1 MPPSHTWFG
10 GRVAATLLLLVPAL
24 VLLPGAA
31 RSQLGGTDST
41 EPINI
46 QSDAG
51 IEWQQNAQIYIARG
65 NATATRGTASIRA
78 DTLIAH
84 YREAKGP
91 NTQNNTEI
99 YRIEALGNVVIVR
112 DGRTV
117 VGDRADYDVDQAVG
131 IVHGSALKM
140 TSPTD
145 TVTAR
150 DAFEWYDTK
159 QVAVARG
166 NAVAVHNGRTIKGD
180 VLTAYFVKNNTPGAA
195 PGQPPKP
202 PAQPPKPAQPANTPA
217 GSPAAGEDTS
227 KIDRMDAE
235 GHVVVIGADD
245 IGRGDYAVYNAET
258 GICTLLGNV
267 VLTRAKNVLTGEY
280 AVMDLT
286 KNVSRVLPASAL
298 PGATRQRVQ
307 GLFVK
312 DQPNGQTGPGHS
324 KTTPQPAA
332 SATPGK
338 TP

>member
-1 MPPSHTWFG
+1 MQRSMIWLAG
-10 GRVAATLLLLVPAL
+10 KMAAVVVPAL
-24 VLLPGAA
+24 ILLPGAA
-31 RSQLGGTDST
+31 RSQLGGMDSNQ
-41 EPINI
+41 PISI

-65 NATATRGTASIRA
+65 NAIATRGTATIRA

-91 NTQNNTEI
+91 NTQNNTEV
-99 YRIEALGNVVIVR
+99 YRIEALGNVVITR
-112 DGRTV
+112 DGRTI
-117 VGDRADYDVDQAVG
+117 VGDRADYDVDQSVG
-131 IVHGSALKM
+131 IVRGNALKM
-140 TSPTD
+140 TSVAD

-150 DAFEWYDTK
+150 DAFEWYDIK
-159 QVAVARG
+159 QIAVARG

-180 VLTAYFVKNNTPGAA
+180 VLTAYFVKSNPPGPP
-195 PGQPPKP
+195 PGQTPKP
-202 PAQPPKPAQPANTPA
+202 PAQPPKPAQPANTTEPKPPA
-217 GSPAAGEDTS
+217 SPVTGEDTS
-227 KIDRMDAE
+227 KIDRFDAQ

-286 KNVSRVLPASAL
+286 KNVSRILPSSTL
-298 PGATRQRVQ
+298 PGATHQRVQ

-312 DQPNGQTGPGHS
+312 QDQPNGQPK
-324 KTTPQPAA
+324 KTPPPATP
-332 SATPGK
+332 ATPGK

>member
-1 MPPSHTWFG
+1 MQRSITALG
-10 GRVAATLLLLVPAL
+10 DKIAVALLLAL
-24 VLLPGAA
+24 LLLPGAA
-31 RSQLGGTDST
+31 LSQLGGTDST
-41 EPINI
+41 QPISI

-51 IEWQQNAQIYIARG
+51 IEWQQNAQVYIARG
-65 NATATRGTASIRA
+65 NATATRGPASIRA

-91 NTQNNTEI
+91 NTQNNTEV
-99 YRIEALGNVVIVR
+99 YRIEALGNVVITR
-112 DGRTV
+112 DGRTI
-117 VGDRADYDVDQAVG
+117 VGDRADYDIDQAVG
-131 IVHGSALKM
+131 IVRGNALKM
-140 TSPTD
+140 TSVAD

-159 QVAVARG
+159 QIAVARG

-180 VLTAYFVKNNTPGAA
+180 VLTAYFVKSNTPGAA
-195 PGQPPKP
+195 PGQAPKLL
-202 PAQPPKPAQPANTPA
+202 AQPPKPAQPANTPEPKPPGA
-217 GSPAAGEDTS
+217 PGPGEDTS
-227 KIDRMDAE
+227 KIDRFDAQ

-286 KNVSRVLPASAL
+286 KNVSRILPASTL

-312 DQPNGQTGPGHS
+312 QDQPNGQTGPKKPS
-324 KTTPQPAA
+324 PPAA
-332 SATPGK
+332 ATTPGK

>member
-1 MPPSHTWFG
+1 MPRSIIWFG
-10 GRVAATLLLLVPAL
+10 GRIVATLTLAL
-24 VLLPGAA
+24 VLLPSDA
-31 RSQLGGTDST
+31 RSQFGGADSNQ
-41 EPINI
+41 PISI

-91 NTQNNTEI
+91 NAQNNSEV
-99 YRIEALGNVVIVR
+99 YRIEALGNVVITR
-112 DGRTV
+112 DGRTI

-131 IVHGSALKM
+131 IVRGNALKM
-140 TSPTD
+140 TSVAD

-159 QVAVARG
+159 QIAVARG

-195 PGQPPKP
+195 PGQAPKP
-202 PAQPPKPAQPANTPA
+202 LAQPPKPAQPANAPQPKPA

-227 KIDRMDAE
+227 KIDRFDAQ

-286 KNVSRVLPASAL
+286 KNVSRILPASTL
-298 PGATRQRVQ
+298 SGATRQRVQ

-312 DQPNGQTGPGHS
+312 QDQPNGQTGPKKS
-324 KTTPQPAA
+324 SPPAA
-332 SATPGK
+332 ATMPGK